1 MTKNWVVT
9 NNEFRGRYNSGSEIK
24 FKTTVLRWNLCH
36 FSNAYILVK
45 RTMTITGAAGDAVAR
60 Q

>member
-1 MTKNWVVT
+1 M

-36 FSNAYILVK
+36 FRNAYILVK